1 MATAPRSFSNRYE
14 IVRAIARGGMADVYL
29 ARDQLL
35 DRPVAVKVL
44 FPEYAR
50 DPSFV
55 ERFRREAQAAAN
67 LSHPNI
73 VAIYDWGQEDETYFI
88 VMEYVDGES
97 LRDALRARGA
107 LPVHEAVQIAAE
119 IAGALAYANR
129 NGVVH
134 RDVKPGNVLITPGG
148 VVKVTDFG
156 IARAGTSE
164 ALTQTGS
171 VMGTATYFSPEQAQ
185 GLPVDG
191 RSDVYSLGVVLYETL
206 TGAPPFSGD
215 TPIAVAY
222 KHVREEPV
230 APSRHVPGLSPD
242 LERIV
247 LTAMAKD
254 PDARYQSA
262 DDLRTDLLRFLRGQ
276 PPIAAPVTA
285 EVAAITGDYTAA
297 QPTVAAPAVPP
308 PVAGRV
314 TETEERRSRR
324 GPIIAVIA
332 LLVVIGAVVAALLLT
347 RGGNGPKVAVPNV
360 VGQQETAART
370 TLENAGFKVKIDR
383 VANAA
388 PTGTVLAQD
397 PTGGRLEKGKTVTLQ
412 VSKGPGSVTVPDVTG
427 LSFADANAQ
436 LTGQGLKVVQQGQ
449 PSESVQKGV
458 VISTDPPAQAQ
469 VDKGATVT
477 VLVSTGPPATQIP
490 DVSGDDPATAT
501 QTLNNAGFRVGRT
514 DNQASATVPAGQ
526 VIGTDPR
533 AGTNAA
539 QGTTVRLIVSTGP
552 QTTTVPNV
560 LGQTQSDATASLT
573 GAGFQVSV
581 LTQPSTPANNGR
593 VIAQSPLPNQ
603 QAAQGSTVTITVG
616 QASTTTTS
624 GSTTPTS

>member
-14 IVRAIARGGMADVYL
+14 IVRTIARGGMADVYL

-44 FPEYAR
+44 FAEFAR

-73 VAIYDWGQEDETYFI
+73 VAIYDWGQEDDTYFI
-88 VMEYVDGES
+88 VMEYVDGQS
-97 LRDALRARGA
+97 LREVLRSRGK
-107 LPVHEAVQIAAE
+107 LPVHESVQIAAE

-129 NGVVH
+129 SGVVH

-191 RSDVYSLGVVLYETL
+191 RSDVYSLGVVLYEML

-222 KHVREEPV
+222 KHVREEPS
-230 APSRHVPGLSPD
+230 APSRQVPGLSPD

-254 PDARYQSA
+254 PDSRYQSA

-285 EVAAITGDYTAA
+285 EIAAITGDYTAA

-308 PVAGRV
+308 AATGRV
-314 TETEERRSRR
+314 TQTEERRSRR

-332 LLVVIGAVVAALLLT
+332 LLVVIAAVVAALLLT
-347 RGGNGPKVAVPNV
+347 RGGSGPKVTVPNV
-360 VGQQETAART
+360 VGQQEAAART
-370 TLENAGFKVKIDR
+370 TLENAGFKVKVDH

-388 PTGTVLAQD
+388 ATGTVLSQD
-397 PTGGRLEKGKTVTLQ
+397 PAAASRAGKGSTVTLQ
-412 VSKGPGSVTVPDVTG
+412 VSNGPGTVTVPDVTG
-427 LSFADANAQ
+427 LPFTDANNQ
-436 LTGQGLKVVQQGQ
+436 LTALGLKVSPQGQ
-449 PSESVQKGV
+449 PSESVQKGS
-458 VISTDPPAQAQ
+458 VISTDPPALAK
-469 VDKGATVT
+469 VDKGSTVT
-477 VLVSTGPPATQIP
+477 VVVSSGPAATRIP
-490 DVSGDDPATAT
+490 DVSGNDPATAA
-501 QTLNNAGFRVGRT
+501 QTLNSAGFRVGRT
-514 DNQASATVPAGQ
+514 ISQASNSVPAGT
-526 VIGTDPR
+526 VIGTDPS
-533 AGTNAA
+533 AGSQAA
-539 QGTTVRLIVSTGP
+539 QGSTVRLIVSTGP

-560 LGQTQSDATASLT
+560 LGQTQSDATAALT

-593 VIAQSPLPNQ
+593 VIAQSPLPN
-603 QAAQGSTVTITVG
+603 ASAPQGSTVTITVG
-616 QASTTTTS
+616 QATSTTTAGTTTTS
-624 GSTTPTS
+624 